1 MSLFE
6 IELNNDFKILN
17 SDVFFNEKNF
27 KKYYKLNKLNDG
39 YDDNIQE
46 FITKYQLQIHQDMF
60 VSYGYRYEVHE
71 INNIFLSN
79 IYELNV
85 TSSEHTL
92 YPEWL
97 LFLISIKK
105 DKVQFISEKEFDK
118 YLEYFKYI
126 AEIRYKKYIKRN
138 LKNYICFEEYKN
150 LSDIKISLQNSLL
163 EYLKQTEY
171 ETNELYEYLNFLYTF
186 HQKLK
191 DNEKYK
197 LMWNLEPYIEE
208 VIILLRDKNIPL
220 KEIYE
225 EVYKYMRGT
234 YSVLHEIY
242 IYKPLYIEES
252 KPYFQTYLTK
262 INQLFN
268 SNINVEEFIVILT
281 RNERNQDILFFNL
294 ELIERFNANKMS
306 EHIMGA
312 MIKSIV
318 LGVEEIIKDYKE
330 EKKLLKCLESLAD
343 DENLLNTYIIKQYVD
358 YHSSDE
364 LLELLDKLI
373 SEKNQSVEQ
382 YLAIY
387 HASRNYLAHYNID
400 MHKFFWGE
408 DGERRIISNTID
420 AVIIIL
426 YKMEVIKNEPRK
438 NNTTN
443 TKI

>member
-6 IELNNDFKILN
+6 IELNDEFKIHSSN
-17 SDVFFNEKNF
+17 VFFNEKDLKN
-27 KKYYKLNKLNDG
+27 YYKLNKLNDG

-46 FITKYQLQIHQDMF
+46 LITEYKLQIHQDLF
-60 VSYGYRYEVHE
+60 VINGYRYEVNE
-71 INNIFLSN
+71 INDIFLSN
-79 IYELNV
+79 IYESNINS
-85 TSSEHTL
+85 TEHTL

-105 DKVQFISEKEFDK
+105 DKVQFIHEKEFDN

-126 AEIRYKKYIKRN
+126 AEIRYKKYIKRTV
-138 LKNYICFEEYKN
+138 KDYICFEEYKN
-150 LSDIKISLQNSLL
+150 LADIKTSLQNSLL
-163 EYLKQTEY
+163 EYLKKTEY
-171 ETNELYEYLNFLYTF
+171 ETNELYEYLNFLYRF
-186 HQKLK
+186 YQELK

-197 LMWNLEPYIEE
+197 LMWNLEPYVEE
-208 VIILLRDKNIPL
+208 VIVLLRDKNIPL

-252 KPYFQTYLTK
+252 KPYFQSYLRK
-262 INQLFN
+262 INELFN
-268 SNINVEEFIVILT
+268 SNVNIEEFIAILT
-281 RNERNQDILFFNL
+281 KNERNEDILFSYL
-294 ELIERFNANKMS
+294 ELIKRFNANKMS
-306 EHIMGA
+306 EHTMGA

-330 EKKLLKCLESLAD
+330 EKKLLKCLKSLAD
-343 DENLLNTYIIKQYVD
+343 DENLFKTYIIQEYED

-364 LLELLDKLI
+364 LLELLDNLI
-373 SEKNQSVEQ
+373 SENNQSLEQ

-400 MHKFFWGE
+400 MNKFFWGE

-420 AVIIIL
+420 AVLIIL
-426 YKMEVIKNEPRK
+426 FRIETMKQKSIEGK
-438 NNTTN
+438 
-443 TKI
+443 